1 MENNQNGEIVA
12 EVMPQETPVAP
23 AANEVPALPPK
34 ITKENFYDET
44 PKAKLTSLI
53 IAILLIVASSFLI
66 TFSAY
71 CLTEPNNFTIGG
83 VAGIAIMVAY
93 KTNGV
98 IPQSLVV
105 FCLNTPL
112 VILSYFFV
120 KRRFALLTTLHIL
133 LQTAWLFIFEQIQAP
148 RIEFEP
154 NMRIFAAMATGV
166 CFGLGVAL
174 AFKAGGSSGGAD
186 IIAVIIQKK
195 FPASSIAWMLF
206 MVNAVILGSSF
217 FVYYDAAGAGE
228 NATVGQ
234 VIAYNLL
241 PVMLSLF
248 EAYIDS
254 KTNDTITNGFQS
266 AVEFRIITDE
276 AETMSRV
283 MMKELGRGVT
293 AIPAK
298 GMYTGKEHSMVIC
311 VISRR
316 QIVSMRRIMHK
327 IDPSA
332 FAVMTSV
339 SQVVG
344 LGFRDVNN

>member
-1 MENNQNGEIVA
+1 MENMQSGEITTN
-12 EVMPQETPVAP
+12 EPQQPQETP
-23 AANEVPALPPK
+23 NVPALPPK
-34 ITKENFYDET
+34 ITKENFYDDT
-44 PKAKLTSLI
+44 PKAKWRNLLFSVLLI
-53 IAILLIVASSFLI
+53 IASSFLI

-71 CLTEPNNFTIGG
+71 CLTEPNGFTIGG

-93 KTNGV
+93 KTP

-133 LQTAWLFIFEQIQAP
+133 LQTGWLFIFEQFQAP
-148 RIEFEP
+148 QIEFEP
-154 NMRIFAAMATGV
+154 NMRIFAAMATAV

-206 MVNAVILGSSF
+206 LVNAVIIGSSF
-217 FVYYDAAGAGE
+217 FVYYDPAGAGE
-228 NATVGQ
+228 GATFGQ
-234 VIAYNLL
+234 TIAYNLL

-254 KTNDTITNGFQS
+254 KTNDAVTNGFQS
-266 AVEFRIITDE
+266 AVEFKIITDE

-283 MMKELGRGVT
+283 MLKELGRGVT

-298 GMYTGKEHSMVIC
+298 GMYTGKEYSMVIC

-316 QIVSMRRIMHK
+316 QVITLRRIMRK
-327 IDPSA
+327 VDPNA
-332 FAVMTSV
+332 FAVMTGV

-344 LGFRDVNN
+344 LGFHSTDD